1 MADAAGHSRIVDFP
15 LKKGFEQLS
24 AFHSAMAGFFQKTMF
39 CDSLPRPALRVP
51 HVALHGLPH
60 LRGIRQIANRHRAPA
75 TMRYSD
81 PGIVPFGRLSQ

>member
-1 MADAAGHSRIVDFP
+1 VI
-15 LKKGFEQLS
+15 
-24 AFHSAMAGFFQKTMF
+24 FQTHDL
-39 CDSLPRPALRVP
+39 CNIYRGPRAVP

-60 LRGIRQIANRHRAPA
+60 LRGIRQIANRHWAPA